1 MGKKPSNSVAT
12 RPSSENKADRWGFF
26 SGTKALLSSFPHAT
40 TGQKASVAAMAF
52 GAAMFIGLGLV
63 GSVTLPAWAVV
74 SMFALATVMIFTTAG
89 SLLAI
94 EKSLTVPFR
103 CRHVPVYPP
112 DDNCRDA
119 VRLALEEVRKDAVDQ
134 ICAVITDVADYD
146 IRANIFLLAPI
157 VGGQAD
163 GKWKLVI
170 HPDFAINMDHPP
182 ELQLQLSIG
191 QGATGVAYRDGT
203 YQLTRRLAGPP
214 KKGQW
219 DRKFQM
225 TPELESQIHKRL
237 KWIVSFPLLKPNTRE
252 AVGVLNIDGLA
263 DVPDDDLLHAVAS
276 SIRNN
281 VEVIASHLALHG
293 SLCIGIDQ
301 LGVMEHV

>member
-1 MGKKPSNSVAT
+1 MGKTRSNSVSA
-12 RPSSENKADRWGFF
+12 RPLSDNKPDRWGFIA
-26 SGTKALLSSFPHAT
+26 GTSALLSAFPHAS
-40 TGQKASVAAMAF
+40 TGQKAAVAAMAF
-52 GAAMFIGLGLV
+52 GAAMFIGLGLI
-63 GSVTLPAWAVV
+63 GSVALPAWAVV
-74 SMFALATVMIFTTAG
+74 STFALATVMIFLTAG
-89 SLLAI
+89 LMLAI
-94 EKSLTVPFR
+94 EKNVAVPFR
-103 CRHVPVYPP
+103 CRHVPVYPL
-112 DDNCRDA
+112 DDDCREA
-119 VRLALEEVRKDAVDQ
+119 VSPALEEVRKDAVDL
-134 ICAVITDVADYD
+134 ICAAITDVADHD

-170 HPDFAINMDHPP
+170 HPDFAIHMDHPP

-276 SIRNN
+276 SIRNK